1 MDKKQEF
8 AVKLERTRAFM
19 QENGLDALM
28 LARGDNFAWLGCG
41 ADNLVNHAAEVGV
54 AGWLVTQDDITLV
67 TNNIEAERMVTEEVR
82 GLDLDTPA
90 AFPWHEPACRL
101 EILDDLTDGMDACAA
116 DDGTPGWDALPAG
129 FQNLRFELIDPE
141 LSRYRALGIEIS
153 GAVEDAARSV
163 EQGMTERD
171 VAACM
176 QRNMQKQGIVPI
188 VLLVAAD
195 ERIKQWRHPIV
206 KDAEVERACMLVTC
220 GRRQGLI
227 CAITRLVHF
236 GQLSDDLRQRH
247 DAVCNVDARIM
258 AATRPGTRIPDVFAE
273 MQQAYADNGFDG
285 EWQYHHQGGA
295 TGYLGRDYI
304 ANPNCEQTVQENQA
318 FAWNPSICGTKT
330 EDTMLARMNAVEL
343 LTSPGQDWP
352 VLEVE
357 ASGQVLRRPDI
368 LVK

>member
-8 AVKLERTRAFM
+8 AVKLERTRTWMEAN
-19 QENGLDALM
+19 EVGAAL

-41 ADNLVNHAAEVGV
+41 ADNLVNQAAEVGV
-54 AGWLVTQDDITLV
+54 AGLLVTTDDVTLV
-67 TNNIEAERMVTEEVR
+67 TNNIEAERMLTEEFP
-82 GLDLDTPA
+82 GLDMGEPA
-90 AFPWHEPACRL
+90 AFPWYAPEQRL
-101 EILDDLTDGMDACAA
+101 DILSDLTDGIENCVA
-116 DDGTPGWDALPAG
+116 DDATPRWQELPGG
-129 FQNLRFELIDPE
+129 FNTTRFELLDPE

-153 GAVEDAARSV
+153 RAVEDAARCV
-163 EQGMTERD
+163 EPGMTERE

-176 QRNMQKQGIVPI
+176 QQKMQAEGIVPI

-206 KDAEVERACMLVTC
+206 KSAEVERACMLVTC

-236 GQLSDDLRQRH
+236 GELSDDLRKRH

-258 AATRPGTRIPDVFAE
+258 AATRPGTQIPDVFAE

-295 TGYLGRDYI
+295 TGYLGREYI
-304 ANPNCEQTVQENQA
+304 ANPRCDQAVQEDQA

-330 EDTMLARMNAVEL
+330 EDTMLARMDAVEL
-343 LTSPGQDWP
+343 LTSPGPDWP
-352 VLEVE
+352 VVEVE
-357 ASGQVLRRPDI
+357 VDGQVLRRPDI
-368 LVK
+368 LTR